1 MKEYKVCSA
10 SGILGYG
17 FPEDSLRR
25 AMEMKP
31 DMIGCDAGSVDP
43 GPYYLGSG
51 TAFVARSGAK
61 RDMALLLKAAIGAH
75 IPLVIG
81 SAGGAGG
88 DKNVQ
93 FMVDI
98 IDEIAA
104 EEDLHFTMGIIY
116 CEQEKAYLKKKL
128 QEGKIRSLGVMPELT
143 EDVIDESEHTVRLM
157 GPYGVQKLIKEGCDV
172 VLAGRTSD
180 TALFAAIPLMEGCE
194 PGLVWHAAKILECG
208 AASCEPFRSNDTII
222 VTLHDDC
229 FYVEPTNPAL
239 RHTKVSVAAHGLYEN
254 SSPFCYYEPSGMLD
268 LTNTKFEQFT
278 ERKVKVHGSKMVPA
292 EVYTEKLESAVLR
305 GYRTISIMGT
315 RDPILIQCMDEYEQT
330 VRKEVA
336 YKTKVAYNGEVKESD
351 YIFNMHIY
359 GRDAIMGEMEPEKKI
374 TSHEIGVLLEVIA
387 ATPEISASILAFART
402 STLHNGFTGRKCIAG
417 NMAVAFSPS
426 DIPAGPVYEFNMDHI
441 LALEDPLEGIRF
453 ERKSY

>member
-17 FPEDSLRR
+17 FPEDSLKR

-61 RDMALLLKAAIGAH
+61 RDMALLLKAAVGAG

-98 IDEIAA
+98 VDEIAK

-116 CEQEKAYLKKKL
+116 CEQDKAYLKKKL
-128 QEGKIRSLGVMPELT
+128 QEGRIRSLGVMPELT
-143 EDVIDESEHTVRLM
+143 EDVIEESEHTVRLM

-208 AASCEPFRSNDTII
+208 AASCEPFRSNDTIV
-222 VTLHDDC
+222 VTLTDDC
-229 FYVEPTNPAL
+229 FYVEPANPAL

-268 LTNTKFEQFT
+268 LTETKFEQFT
-278 ERKVKVHGSKMVPA
+278 DRKVRVHGSRMVPA

-351 YIFNMHIY
+351 YIFNLHVY

-374 TSHEIGVLLEVIA
+374 SSHEIGVLLEVIA

-441 LALEDPLEGIRF
+441 LELEDPLEGIRF
-453 ERKSY
+453 EKKTY

>member
-1 MKEYKVCSA
+1 MREFKVCSA

-25 AMEMKP
+25 AMEMHP
-31 DMIGCDAGSVDP
+31 DMLGCDAGSVDP

-61 RDMALLLKAAIGAH
+61 RDMALLLRAALEAK

-88 DKNVQ
+88 DQNVD

-98 IDEIAA
+98 IDEIAQ
-104 EEDLHFTMGIIY
+104 EESFHFTMGIIY
-116 CEQEKAYLKKKL
+116 CEQDKTFLKKKL
-128 QEGKIRSLGVMPELT
+128 ADGKIKSLGVLPELT
-143 EDVIDESEHTVRLM
+143 EAVIDESVHTVRLM
-157 GPYGVQKLIKEGCDV
+157 GTYGIQKLIEEGCDV

-180 TALFAAIPLMEGCE
+180 TALFAAIPLMKGCE

-208 AASCEPFRSNDTII
+208 AASCEPFRSNDTIV
-222 VTLHDDC
+222 VTITDDC
-229 FYVEPTNPAL
+229 FYVEPANPNL

-254 SSPFCYYEPSGMLD
+254 SSPFCYFEPSGMLD

-278 ERKVKVHGSKMVPA
+278 DRKVRVHGSKMIPA

-315 RDPILIQCMDEYEQT
+315 HDPILMQCMDEYEET

-336 YKTKVAYNGEVKESD
+336 YKTKQAFHGRVNEGD
-351 YIFNMHIY
+351 YIFNMHVY
-359 GRDAIMGEMEPEKKI
+359 GRNAIMGDMEPEKRI
-374 TSHEIGVLLEVIA
+374 IGHELGVLLEVIA
-387 ATPEISASILAFART
+387 KTPEISASILAFART

-441 LALEDPLEGIRF
+441 LELEDPLEGIRF
-453 ERKSY
+453 SKKVY